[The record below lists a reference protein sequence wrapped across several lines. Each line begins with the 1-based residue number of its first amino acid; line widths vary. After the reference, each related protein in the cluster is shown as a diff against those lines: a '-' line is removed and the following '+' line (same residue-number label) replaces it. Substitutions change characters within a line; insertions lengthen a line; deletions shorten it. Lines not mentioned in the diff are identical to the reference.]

1 MYQNSDIFQ
10 VAGCIYTL
18 YTIYFTQI
26 GMKEEEQQVDA
37 FVPGLSWMN
46 LSYLEDGGS
55 DNRSEITSVVSIPIP
70 IGSAYCE
77 I

>member
-37 FVPGLSWMN
+37 FVPGLS
-46 LSYLEDGGS
+46 
-55 DNRSEITSVVSIPIP
+55 
-70 IGSAYCE
+70 
-77 I
+77 